1 MADPRIKTFDPRKQI
16 ISHYFGFVTFR
27 NSPYLVSEWCSNY
40 LVTFKTV
47 KRFGN
52 KKYKVW
58 CQWLKLLSRSESK
71 KLDPS
76 VKIGQCLNILVLLQN
91 KCVLDARWP
100 MESCAESSFG
110 HFSSRSVG
118 KICTSGKFCQWS
130 CVGFGYR
137 LHTPIGTWYPRRPTL
152 FGEIC
157 FHLYAKNLL
166 LSLMFWLFSYI
177 CLCRSYGRSALK

>member
-1 MADPRIKTFDPRKQI
+1 MDERLSALQTKIDGLQVV
-16 ISHYFGFVTFR
+16 SVTFQ
-27 NSPYLVSEWCSNY
+27 NGPQLVLEWCLNS

-91 KCVLDARWP
+91 KCVLDAR
-100 MESCAESSFG
+100 
-110 HFSSRSVG
+110 
-118 KICTSGKFCQWS
+118 
-130 CVGFGYR
+130 
-137 LHTPIGTWYPRRPTL
+137 
-152 FGEIC
+152 
-157 FHLYAKNLL
+157 
-166 LSLMFWLFSYI
+166 
-177 CLCRSYGRSALK
+177 

>member
-1 MADPRIKTFDPRKQI
+1 MNT
-16 ISHYFGFVTFR
+16 FVTFQ
-27 NSPYLVSEWCSNY
+27 NGTQLVLEWCLNH

-118 KICTSGKFCQWS
+118 KICTSGRICQWS

-137 LHTPIGTWYPRRPTL
+137 LHTPIGTWYPRLPTL
-152 FGEIC
+152 FGE
-157 FHLYAKNLL
+157 
-166 LSLMFWLFSYI
+166 SMFSFISRIWLIYVHYSYI
-177 CLCRSYGRSALK
+177 CLCRSCWRNRLKYKFPRFGEVSLLMQG

>member
-1 MADPRIKTFDPRKQI
+1 MVFKFLGQLLKQ
-16 ISHYFGFVTFR
+16 
-27 NSPYLVSEWCSNY
+27 SN
-40 LVTFKTV
+40 V
-47 KRFGN
+47 FGN
-52 KKYKVW
+52 KITRFGVNGYNSCQEVKV
-58 CQWLKLLSRSESK
+58 

-137 LHTPIGTWYPRRPTL
+137 LHTPIGTWYPRLPTL
-152 FGEIC
+152 FGE
-157 FHLYAKNLL
+157 
-166 LSLMFWLFSYI
+166 SMFSFISRIWLIYVHYSYI
-177 CLCRSYGRSALK
+177 CLCRSCEEIALKYKYSKFRRRLSLDARIGKNLGFIQADSA